1 MFIEHCQPDQTFVL
15 KLRYA
20 KPLEQWQTT
29 TITLLGDA
37 IHAMPPTG
45 SGANTALRDASLLTH
60 SLISVANLG
69 TPLYQALSDYES
81 EMVRYGFNALRASL
95 QGLGSRSFDQSR

>member
-1 MFIEHCQPDQTFVL
+1 MLLEQCQPDRTFVL
-15 KLRYA
+15 KMRYA
-20 KPLEQWQTT
+20 KPIERWPTT
-29 TITLLGDA
+29 NITLLGDA

-45 SGANTALRDASLLTH
+45 SGANTALRDASPLTR

-81 EMVRYGFNALRASL
+81 EMVRYGFNALQASL
-95 QGLGSRSFDQSR
+95 QGPGSRSFDQSP